1 MTADPCSPTSSAAS
15 PKALVVLVAVAF
27 IAFSMFR
34 FVGDPVANMVG
45 QEASQADRAELTRRL
60 GLDQPFP
67 VQFASFLGNA
77 ARGDFGVSYR
87 QGRPVSAL
95 IAERL
100 PATVELAVLSA
111 LFATIVGMA
120 LGVYAA
126 IRRRGILAN
135 AAMAVSLV
143 GVSLPTFLIGIGLIY
158 IFAVEL
164 RWLPSFGRGETV
176 RIGWWTTG
184 LLTRSGLQS
193 LILPVLT
200 LGFFQLTLIM
210 RLVRS
215 EMLEV
220 MRADFIRFARA
231 RGIPNRTIE
240 FRHALRNTMIPVV
253 TIAGLQLGS
262 VIAFAIV
269 TETVFQ
275 WPGLGALFV
284 TAVQFADVPVMAA
297 YLVFVAFV
305 FVVVNLAVDLAY
317 LSLDPRLRGA
327 AVAR

>member
-1 MTADPCSPTSSAAS
+1 MLAYVLRSLAQGA
-15 PKALVVLVAVAF
+15 VVLVAVAF

-34 FVGDPVANMVG
+34 FVGDPIANMVG
-45 QEASQADRAELTRRL
+45 QEASMADREELARRL

-67 VQFASFLGNA
+67 IQFLHFLGNA
-77 ARGDFGVSYR
+77 LQGDFGISYR

-111 LFATIVGMA
+111 LFATVLGVA

-126 IRRRGILAN
+126 IRRRGVLAN
-135 AAMAVSLV
+135 AVMTLSLV

-158 IFAVEL
+158 VFAVEL

-184 LLTRSGLQS
+184 LLTWSGLQS

-220 MRADFIRFARA
+220 MRSDFIRFARA
-231 RGIPNRTIE
+231 RGIPARVIE

-284 TAVQFADVPVMAA
+284 NAVQFADVPVMAA

-305 FVVVNLAVDLAY
+305 FVVVNLLTDLAY
-317 LSLDPRLRGA
+317 LALDPRLRAAAPKGA
-327 AVAR
+327 R

>member
-1 MTADPCSPTSSAAS
+1 MIAYILRSLAQG
-15 PKALVVLVAVAF
+15 ALVLLAVAF

-45 QEASQADRAELTRRL
+45 QEASIQDREELTRRL
-60 GLDQPFP
+60 GLDRPFP
-67 VQFASFLGNA
+67 IQFATFVGNA
-77 ARGDFGVSYR
+77 VRGDFGISYR
-87 QGRPVSAL
+87 QARPVADVML
-95 IAERL
+95 ERL
-100 PATVELAVLSA
+100 PATIELAVLSA
-111 LFATIVGMA
+111 LFAVVVGIA

-126 IRRRGILAN
+126 IRRDGFLAN
-135 AAMAVSLV
+135 LVMTISLV

-164 RWLPSFGRGETV
+164 RWLPSFGRGQTV
-176 RIGWWTTG
+176 AFGWWTTG
-184 LLTRSGLQS
+184 LLTETGRKS
-193 LILPVLT
+193 LVLPVLT

-220 MRADFIRFARA
+220 MRSDFIRFARA
-231 RGIPNRTIE
+231 RGVPERTIE
-240 FRHALRNTMIPVV
+240 FRHALRNTLVPVV

-262 VIAFAIV
+262 IIAFAIV

-284 TAVQFADVPVMAA
+284 NSVQFADVPVMAA
-297 YLVFVAFV
+297 YLVFVATV
-305 FVVVNLAVDLAY
+305 FVVVNLVTDLVY
-317 LSLDPRLRGA
+317 LALDPRLRGA
-327 AVAR
+327 AGGAK

>member
-1 MTADPCSPTSSAAS
+1 MLAYVLRSLLQGA
-15 PKALVVLVAVAF
+15 VVLIAVAF

-45 QEASQADRAELTRRL
+45 QEASMADREELTRRL
-60 GLDQPFP
+60 GLDRPFP
-67 VQFASFLGNA
+67 IQFLSFLGDA
-77 ARGDFGVSYR
+77 ARGDFGMSYR
-87 QGRPVSAL
+87 QGRPVSSL

-111 LFATIVGMA
+111 LFATVVGVA

-135 AAMAVSLV
+135 AVMTLSLV

-164 RWLPSFGRGETV
+164 RWLPSFGRGDTV
-176 RIGWWTTG
+176 RVGWWTTG
-184 LLTRSGLQS
+184 LLTASGLQS

-231 RGIPNRTIE
+231 RGIPSRVIE

-284 TAVQFADVPVMAA
+284 NAVQFADVPVMAA

-305 FVVVNLAVDLAY
+305 FVVVNLVTDLAY
-317 LSLDPRLRGA
+317 LVLDPRLRTAAPKGA
-327 AVAR
+327 R

>member
-1 MTADPCSPTSSAAS
+1 MQFAY
-15 PKALVVLVAVAF
+15 F
-27 IAFSMFR
+27 IAN
-34 FVGDPVANMVG
+34 A
-45 QEASQADRAELTRRL
+45 
-60 GLDQPFP
+60 
-67 VQFASFLGNA
+67 VQ
-77 ARGDFGVSYR
+77 GDFGISYR
-87 QGRPVSAL
+87 QGRPVAAL
-95 IAERL
+95 LAERL

-111 LFATIVGMA
+111 VFATVVGVA

-126 IRRRGILAN
+126 IRRRGFVAN
-135 AAMAVSLV
+135 AVMTLSLV

-158 IFAVEL
+158 VFAVEL

-176 RIGWWTTG
+176 RVGWWTTG
-184 LLTRSGLQS
+184 LLTESGLKS
-193 LILPVLT
+193 LVMPVLT

-231 RGIPNRTIE
+231 RGIPDRVIE

-284 TAVQFADVPVMAA
+284 NAVQFADVPVMAA

-305 FVVVNLAVDLAY
+305 FVVVNFITDLSYLA
-317 LSLDPRLRGA
+317 LDPRLRTGSVVGA
-327 AVAR
+327 R

>member
-1 MTADPCSPTSSAAS
+1 MLAFILRSLAQG
-15 PKALVVLVAVAF
+15 LVVLLAVAF

-77 ARGDFGVSYR
+77 VRGDFGVSFR

-126 IRRRGILAN
+126 IRRRGLLAN

-158 IFAVEL
+158 VFAVEL
-164 RWLPSFGRGETV
+164 RWLPSFGRGDTV
-176 RIGWWTTG
+176 AIGWWTTG
-184 LLTRSGLQS
+184 LLTKSGLQS
-193 LILPVLT
+193 LVLPVLT

-210 RLVRS
+210 RLVRA

-220 MRADFIRFARA
+220 MRSEFIRFARA
-231 RGIPNRTIE
+231 RGIPNRVIE

-253 TIAGLQLGS
+253 TIAGLQLGA
-262 VIAFAIV
+262 VVAFAIV

-275 WPGLGALFV
+275 WRGLGALFV

-297 YLVFVAFV
+297 YLMFVAFV
-305 FVVVNLAVDLAY
+305 FAVVNFVTDFVYVLI
-317 LSLDPRLRGA
+317 DPRLR
-327 AVAR
+327 R